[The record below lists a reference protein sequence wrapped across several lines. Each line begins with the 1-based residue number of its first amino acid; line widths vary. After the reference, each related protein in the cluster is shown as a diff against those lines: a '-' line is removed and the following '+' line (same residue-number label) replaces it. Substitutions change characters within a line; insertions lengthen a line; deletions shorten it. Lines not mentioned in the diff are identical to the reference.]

1 MEAKNI
7 KNVINRLITSNET
20 AILIS
25 GPWGIGRTYEIK
37 EYIKSK
43 AQDVK
48 DKKLKIAYSSLF
60 GKNSIDEVN
69 TELYQLIHPAKKV
82 LSTITNVAKLINIG
96 VGFSCGI
103 NLNIDDENLKPCE
116 KLKSKKNIPYL
127 IILDDFERKSDKI
140 TAEELLG
147 FINNLINQGF
157 KVVVLA
163 DLDTKYGKKNKK
175 YEIEKL
181 ENDKVTTEKYIS
193 KINLSD
199 DILGFYKEKIFDRIY
214 KITETPEDVIRTI
227 FAENINLI
235 ADKLMIEFN
244 KNIRMAIKANSLFLQ
259 IQDYIKSNSY
269 NCNKFEQIMKICI
282 YCVNELMTNKYSIIY
297 SDKCK
302 ESDYLKYCEKS
313 FGNIITSYD
322 NSLRDDFN
330 LVEAINDIY
339 LNEDYSLLD
348 EIFNPNDEN
357 ILKSCFFCSDE
368 NKVNII
374 KKQYGLILSIPD
386 DLNYNHSTI
395 NQLIR
400 DWYCYADYVDLSFI
414 DKEELFKKL
423 NKLNFRLDSFGEQNE
438 TFINIIK
445 EYKEFCNSQIKYS
458 LTSKLVLND
467 LKELKSGLYE
477 ITNKYSNLDDES
489 KEYIKSNLK
498 ENNFFLQKIDGEIND
513 EFWGINHLV
522 CQIIKE
528 YVPDL
533 KNDLLNLLN
542 GIKRKYPND
551 KSCEYRVNSLIKQYD
566 LDKKKEEV

>member
-25 GPWGIGRTYEIK
+25 GPWGIGKTYEIK

-82 LSTITNVAKLINIG
+82 LNTITNVAKLINIG

-103 NLNIDDENLKPCE
+103 NLNIDDENLKLCE

-175 YEIEKL
+175 YEIERL
-181 ENDKVTTEKYIS
+181 ENDKITTEKFIS

-235 ADKLMIEFN
+235 ANKLMIEFN

-322 NSLRDDFN
+322 KSLRDDFN
-330 LVEAINDIY
+330 LVEAINNIY

-357 ILKSCFFCSDE
+357 ILKSCFFCSDK

-374 KKQYGLILSIPD
+374 KKQYELILLIPD
-386 DLNYNHSTI
+386 DLNYNHCTI
-395 NQLIR
+395 NRLIR

-423 NKLNFRLDSFGEQNE
+423 NKLNFILDSFGEQNE
-438 TFINIIK
+438 TFINLIK
-445 EYKEFCNSQIKYS
+445 EYKEFCNNQIKYS

-477 ITNKYSNLDDES
+477 ITNKYNNLDDES

-498 ENNFFLQKIDGEIND
+498 GNNFFLQKIDGDIND

-528 YVPDL
+528 YIPDL

-542 GIKRKYPND
+542 GIKQKYPKD

-566 LDKKKEEV
+566 LDMKKEEV

>member
-25 GPWGIGRTYEIK
+25 GPWGIGKTYEIK

-82 LSTITNVAKLINIG
+82 LNTITNVAKLINIG

-103 NLNIDDENLKPCE
+103 NLNIDDEHLKLRE

-181 ENDKVTTEKYIS
+181 ENDKVTTEKFIS

-322 NSLRDDFN
+322 KFLRDDFN

-348 EIFNPNDEN
+348 EIFNPKDEN

-374 KKQYGLILSIPD
+374 KKQYELILSIPD

-445 EYKEFCNSQIKYS
+445 EYKEFCNNQIKYS

-498 ENNFFLQKIDGEIND
+498 ENNFFLQKIDGDIND

-528 YVPDL
+528 YIPDL

-566 LDKKKEEV
+566 LDMKKEEV

>member
-1 MEAKNI
+1 
-7 KNVINRLITSNET
+7 
-20 AILIS
+20 
-25 GPWGIGRTYEIK
+25 
-37 EYIKSK
+37 
-43 AQDVK
+43 
-48 DKKLKIAYSSLF
+48 
-60 GKNSIDEVN
+60 
-69 TELYQLIHPAKKV
+69 
-82 LSTITNVAKLINIG
+82 
-96 VGFSCGI
+96 
-103 NLNIDDENLKPCE
+103 
-116 KLKSKKNIPYL
+116 
-127 IILDDFERKSDKI
+127 
-140 TAEELLG
+140 
-147 FINNLINQGF
+147 
-157 KVVVLA
+157 
-163 DLDTKYGKKNKK
+163 
-175 YEIEKL
+175 
-181 ENDKVTTEKYIS
+181 
-193 KINLSD
+193 
-199 DILGFYKEKIFDRIY
+199 
-214 KITETPEDVIRTI
+214 
-227 FAENINLI
+227 
-235 ADKLMIEFN
+235 MIEFN

-322 NSLRDDFN
+322 KSLRDDFN

-348 EIFNPNDEN
+348 EIFNPKDEN
-357 ILKSCFFCSDE
+357 ILKSFFFCSDE

-374 KKQYGLILSIPD
+374 KKQDELILSIPD

-445 EYKEFCNSQIKYS
+445 EYKEFCNNQIKYS

-498 ENNFFLQKIDGEIND
+498 ENNFFLQKIDGDIND

-528 YVPDL
+528 YIPDL

-551 KSCEYRVNSLIKQYD
+551 KSSEYRVNSLIKQYD
-566 LDKKKEEV
+566 LDMKKEEV

>member
-7 KNVINRLITSNET
+7 KNVINRLIASNET

-25 GPWGIGRTYEIK
+25 GPWGIGKTYEIK

-82 LSTITNVAKLINIG
+82 LNTITNVAKLINIG

-322 NSLRDDFN
+322 KSLRDYFN

-368 NKVNII
+368 NKINII
-374 KKQYGLILSIPD
+374 KKQYELILSIPD

-438 TFINIIK
+438 TFINLIK
-445 EYKEFCNSQIKYS
+445 EYKEFCNNQIKYS

-477 ITNKYSNLDDES
+477 ITNKYNNLDDES

-498 ENNFFLQKIDGEIND
+498 ENNFFLQKIDGDIND
-513 EFWGINHLV
+513 EFWGINHLI

-528 YVPDL
+528 YIPDL

-566 LDKKKEEV
+566 LDMKKEEV

>member
-25 GPWGIGRTYEIK
+25 GPWGIGKTYEIK

-82 LSTITNVAKLINIG
+82 LNTITNVAKLINIG

-116 KLKSKKNIPYL
+116 KLKSQKNIPYL

-322 NSLRDDFN
+322 KSLRDDFN

-374 KKQYGLILSIPD
+374 KKQYELILSIPD

-498 ENNFFLQKIDGEIND
+498 ENNFFLQKIDGDIND

-542 GIKRKYPND
+542 GIKRKYLND

-566 LDKKKEEV
+566 LDMKKEEV

>member
-25 GPWGIGRTYEIK
+25 GPWGIGKTYEIK

-82 LSTITNVAKLINIG
+82 LNTITNVAKLINIG

-374 KKQYGLILSIPD
+374 KKQYELILSIPD

-438 TFINIIK
+438 TFINLIK
-445 EYKEFCNSQIKYS
+445 EYKEFCNNQIKYS

-498 ENNFFLQKIDGEIND
+498 ENNFFLQKIDGDIND

-528 YVPDL
+528 YIPDL
-533 KNDLLNLLN
+533 RNDLLNLLN

-566 LDKKKEEV
+566 LDMKKEEV

>member
-25 GPWGIGRTYEIK
+25 GPWGIGKTYEIK

-498 ENNFFLQKIDGEIND
+498 ENNFFLQKIDGDIND

-566 LDKKKEEV
+566 LDMKKEEV

>member
-25 GPWGIGRTYEIK
+25 GPWGIGKTYEIK

-82 LSTITNVAKLINIG
+82 LNTITNVAKLINIG

-348 EIFNPNDEN
+348 EIFNPKDEN

-374 KKQYGLILSIPD
+374 KKQYELILSIPD

-445 EYKEFCNSQIKYS
+445 EYKEFCNNRIKYS

-498 ENNFFLQKIDGEIND
+498 ENNFFLQKLDGDIND

-528 YVPDL
+528 YIPDL
-533 KNDLLNLLN
+533 RNDLLNLLN

-566 LDKKKEEV
+566 LDMKKEEV

>member
-25 GPWGIGRTYEIK
+25 GPWGIGKTYEIK

-82 LSTITNVAKLINIG
+82 LNTITNVAKLINIG

-103 NLNIDDENLKPCE
+103 NLNINDENLKLCE

-163 DLDTKYGKKNKK
+163 DLGTKYGKKNRK

-181 ENDKVTTEKYIS
+181 ENDKVTTEKFIS

-235 ADKLMIEFN
+235 ADKLIIEFN

-259 IQDYIKSNSY
+259 LQDYIKSNSY

-322 NSLRDDFN
+322 KSLRDDFN

-368 NKVNII
+368 NKSNII
-374 KKQYGLILSIPD
+374 KKQYELILSIPD

-438 TFINIIK
+438 TFINLIK
-445 EYKEFCNSQIKYS
+445 EYNEFCNNQIKYS
-458 LTSKLVLND
+458 LTSKLVSND

-477 ITNKYSNLDDES
+477 ITNKYYNLDDES

-498 ENNFFLQKIDGEIND
+498 ENNFFLQKIDGDIND

-522 CQIIKE
+522 CQIIME
-528 YVPDL
+528 YIPDL

-566 LDKKKEEV
+566 LDMKKEEV

>member
-7 KNVINRLITSNET
+7 KNVINRLIASNET

-25 GPWGIGRTYEIK
+25 GPWGIGKTYEIK

-82 LSTITNVAKLINIG
+82 LNTITNVAKLINIG

-103 NLNIDDENLKPCE
+103 NLNIDDENLKLCE

-127 IILDDFERKSDKI
+127 VILDDFERKSDKI

-181 ENDKVTTEKYIS
+181 ENNKVTTEKFIS

-282 YCVNELMTNKYSIIY
+282 YCVNELMTNKYSTIY

-313 FGNIITSYD
+313 FCNIITSYD
-322 NSLRDDFN
+322 KSLRDDFN

-374 KKQYGLILSIPD
+374 KKQYRLILSIPD

-438 TFINIIK
+438 TFINTIK
-445 EYKEFCNSQIKYS
+445 EYEEFCNNQIKYS
-458 LTSKLVLND
+458 LTSKLVLKD

-498 ENNFFLQKIDGEIND
+498 ENNFFLQKLDGDINN

-528 YVPDL
+528 YIPDL
-533 KNDLLNLLN
+533 KNDLLDLLN
-542 GIKRKYPND
+542 GIKQKYSND

-566 LDKKKEEV
+566 LDVKKEEV

>member
-25 GPWGIGRTYEIK
+25 GPWGIGKTYEIK

-82 LSTITNVAKLINIG
+82 LNTITNVAKLINIG

-103 NLNIDDENLKPCE
+103 NLNIDEENLKLCE
-116 KLKSKKNIPYL
+116 KLKSKKNIPYM

-181 ENDKVTTEKYIS
+181 ENDKITTEKFIS

-235 ADKLMIEFN
+235 ADKLMVEFN
-244 KNIRMAIKANSLFLQ
+244 NNIRMAIKANSLFLQ
-259 IQDYIKSNSY
+259 IQDYIKNNSY

-322 NSLRDDFN
+322 KSLRDDFN

-348 EIFNPNDEN
+348 EIFNPKDEN

-374 KKQYGLILSIPD
+374 KKQYELILSIPD

-445 EYKEFCNSQIKYS
+445 EYKEFCNNQIKYS

-498 ENNFFLQKIDGEIND
+498 ENNFFLQKLDGDIND

-528 YVPDL
+528 YIPDL

-566 LDKKKEEV
+566 LDMKKEEV

>member
-1 MEAKNI
+1 M
-7 KNVINRLITSNET
+7 
-20 AILIS
+20 
-25 GPWGIGRTYEIK
+25 
-37 EYIKSK
+37 
-43 AQDVK
+43 
-48 DKKLKIAYSSLF
+48 
-60 GKNSIDEVN
+60 
-69 TELYQLIHPAKKV
+69 
-82 LSTITNVAKLINIG
+82 
-96 VGFSCGI
+96 
-103 NLNIDDENLKPCE
+103 
-116 KLKSKKNIPYL
+116 
-127 IILDDFERKSDKI
+127 
-140 TAEELLG
+140 
-147 FINNLINQGF
+147 
-157 KVVVLA
+157 A

-498 ENNFFLQKIDGEIND
+498 ENNFFLQKIDGDIND

-533 KNDLLNLLN
+533 KNDLLNLMN

-566 LDKKKEEV
+566 LDMKKEEV

>member
-1 MEAKNI
+1 MEVRNI
-7 KNVINRLITSNET
+7 KNVVDRLITSNET

-25 GPWGIGRTYEIK
+25 GSWGIGKTYEIK

-43 AQDVK
+43 SQDIK

-69 TELYQLIHPAKKV
+69 TELYQLLHPAKKV
-82 LSTITNVAKLINIG
+82 LNTITNVAKLINIG

-103 NLNIDDENLKPCE
+103 NLNIDDENLKLCE
-116 KLKSKKNIPYL
+116 KLKSKRNIPHL
-127 IILDDFERKSDKI
+127 IILDDFERKSDNI

-163 DLDTKYGKKNKK
+163 DLDTKFGKKNKK

-181 ENDKVTTEKYIS
+181 ENDKVTTERFVS

-214 KITETPEDVIRTI
+214 KITEAPEDVIKSI
-227 FAENINLI
+227 FANNINLVT
-235 ADKLMIEFN
+235 DKLMSEFN
-244 KNIRMAIKANSLFLQ
+244 NNIRMAIKVNSLFIQ
-259 IQDYIKSNSY
+259 IQNHININSY
-269 NCNKFEQIMKICI
+269 NCNKFDQIMKICI

-297 SDKCK
+297 NDECK
-302 ESDYLKYCEKS
+302 KSEYLKYCNKS

-330 LVEAINDIY
+330 LVESINDIY
-339 LNEDYSLLD
+339 LNENYSSLD

-357 ILKSCFFCSDE
+357 ILKSCFYCSDK
-368 NKVNII
+368 NKVSII
-374 KKQYGLILSIPD
+374 KKQYELILSIPD

-400 DWYCYADYVDLSFI
+400 DWYCYAHFVDLSFI
-414 DKEELFKKL
+414 DKKKLFKKL

-438 TFINIIK
+438 IFINIIK
-445 EYKEFCNSQIKYS
+445 EYKEFCNNQIKYS
-458 LTSKLVLND
+458 ITSKLTSND
-467 LKELKSGLYE
+467 LKELKLGLYE
-477 ITNKYSNLDDES
+477 ITNKYNNLDDES
-489 KEYIKSNLK
+489 KEYIKSNL
-498 ENNFFLQKIDGEIND
+498 EQNNYFLQKLDGDIDD
-513 EFWGINHLV
+513 ECWGINHMV
-522 CQIIKE
+522 CQTIKE
-528 YVPDL
+528 NIPTL
-533 KNDLLNLLN
+533 KTNLLNLLN
-542 GIKRKYPND
+542 RIKQKHIDD
-551 KSCEYRVNSLIKQYD
+551 KSCQYRVNSLIKQYG
-566 LDKKKEEV
+566 LDIKKEEV

>member
-25 GPWGIGRTYEIK
+25 GPWGIGKTYEIK

-82 LSTITNVAKLINIG
+82 LNTITNVAKLINIG

-103 NLNIDDENLKPCE
+103 NLNIDDENLKLCE

-181 ENDKVTTEKYIS
+181 ENDKITTEKFIS

-227 FAENINLI
+227 FAENINLL
-235 ADKLMIEFN
+235 ANKLIIEFN

-259 IQDYIKSNSY
+259 IQDYIKNNSY

-322 NSLRDDFN
+322 KSLRDDFN

-374 KKQYGLILSIPD
+374 KKQYELILSIPD

-445 EYKEFCNSQIKYS
+445 EYKEFCNNQIKYS

-498 ENNFFLQKIDGEIND
+498 ENNFFLQKIDGDIND

-528 YVPDL
+528 YIPDL

-566 LDKKKEEV
+566 LDMKKEEV

>member
-25 GPWGIGRTYEIK
+25 GPWGIGKTYEIK

-82 LSTITNVAKLINIG
+82 LNTITNVAKLINIG

-103 NLNIDDENLKPCE
+103 NLNIDDENLKLCE

-181 ENDKVTTEKYIS
+181 ENDKVTTEKFIS

-235 ADKLMIEFN
+235 SDKLMIEFN

-322 NSLRDDFN
+322 KSLRDDFN

-348 EIFNPNDEN
+348 EIFNPKDGN
-357 ILKSCFFCSDE
+357 ILKSCFFCSDA

-374 KKQYGLILSIPD
+374 KKQYELILSIPD

-445 EYKEFCNSQIKYS
+445 EYKEFCNNQIKYS

-489 KEYIKSNLK
+489 KEYIKCNLK
-498 ENNFFLQKIDGEIND
+498 ENNFFLQKIDGDIND

-528 YVPDL
+528 YIPDL

-566 LDKKKEEV
+566 LDMKKEEV